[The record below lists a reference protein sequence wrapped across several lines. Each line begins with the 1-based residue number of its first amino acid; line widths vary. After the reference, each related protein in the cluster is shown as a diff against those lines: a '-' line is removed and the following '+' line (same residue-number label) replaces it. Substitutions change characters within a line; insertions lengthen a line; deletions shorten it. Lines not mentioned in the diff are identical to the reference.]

1 MPKSKVALV
10 KCSTYDHQ
18 TVYQA
23 VSQGIALLG
32 GISQFVTPGERIL
45 IKPNVLYGT
54 NPDKCVTTHPSVFR
68 AMAIMLKEAGASLYY
83 GDSPGFG
90 SPEANMRRAKLKPVA
105 DELEIKLADFNK
117 GRRVVHKNALLIK
130 NFTVARGVLDSDGMV
145 NMPKLKTHPL
155 VRLTGAVKNLFGCVP
170 GLRKGQYHAKLA
182 DPYDFATMLVDLNT
196 IIRPRLSVMDGI
208 MAMEGNGPRNGTP
221 KQLGVLLFSTDPVA
235 LDATACRIVGLDPE
249 FVPTSFPGEKAGLGT
264 YHSENIEILGEKLES
279 FIDNSFD
286 VVRTPPDH
294 CTSGKVRA
302 FIKNRICE
310 RPAIN
315 KEKCTNCGLCVQ
327 MCPVVPK
334 AVDWHSGDKSVPPTY
349 NYDRCIRCY
358 CCQEMCPDGAV
369 YVETPLMEKVL
380 SR

>member
-10 KCSTYDHQ
+10 KCPTYDEQ

-23 VSQGIALLG
+23 VSQGISLLG
-32 GISQFVTPGERIL
+32 GVSQFITAGERIL
-45 IKPNVLYGT
+45 IKPNVLYGS
-54 NPDKCVTTHPSVFR
+54 NPNKCVTTHPAVFR
-68 AMAIMLKEAGASLYY
+68 AMAIILKEACANPYY

-90 SPEANMRRAKLKPVA
+90 SPEANMKRARLKPVA

-117 GRRVVHKNALLIK
+117 GRRVVHKDALLVK
-130 NFTVARGVLDSDGMV
+130 NFMIAQGVLDSDGLV

-182 DPYDFATMLVDLNT
+182 DPYDFATMLVDINT
-196 IIRPRLSVMDGI
+196 LIKPRLCVMDGI
-208 MAMEGNGPRNGTP
+208 MAMEGNGPRSGTP

-235 LDATACRIVGLDPE
+235 LDATACRIVGLNPE
-249 FVPTSFPGEKAGLGT
+249 FVPTSFPGEKSNLGT
-264 YHSENIEILGEKLES
+264 YHSENIEILGEKIAS
-279 FIDNSFD
+279 FIDLSFD
-286 VVRTPPDH
+286 VPRSAPDH
-294 CTSGKVRA
+294 CTSSRLRA

-310 RPAIN
+310 RPTIN
-315 KEKCTNCGLCVQ
+315 KEKCTNCGLCVR
-327 MCPVVPK
+327 MCPVTPK
-334 AVDWHSGDKSVPPTY
+334 AIDWNSGDKSVPPTY

-358 CCQEMCPDGAV
+358 CCQEMCPSGAV
-369 YVETPLMEKVL
+369 YVETPLIERVL